1 MTATRHKVA
10 NSSKTNAWPTII
22 SSSVGWFGSDALV
35 SLAVQLG
42 PALIDHEV
50 VLLMVFG
57 GCCSNAWTYEQLLT
71 TSPQIGSALTFF
83 QMLFITLHTLP
94 SFLTFQK
101 SPWLPRLK
109 PRQVPLMQWTLQ
121 VFLVTA
127 SSLLLNWAHAYK
139 VPLTVLIV
147 FRSAGLAISMLF
159 GFLFLKKRYASIQI
173 LCVAVVSVGV
183 VLATI
188 SRSPFFSS
196 ARSSARSSPL
206 TAKSEDDSRQYLIG
220 LYMII
225 FSSISIGILGLL
237 QELTYKKY
245 GPCWKEGVF
254 YTHFLSLP
262 IFVFLY
268 KDVKEGITSL
278 SLSNPGSFATPFII
292 LAGNLVSQLVC
303 VSGVNRLNTQMSAV
317 STNLVLTARK
327 ALSLCLSVWWFGNG
341 WNLQF
346 GLGASMVFLGSI
358 VFSIVGQKPKS
369 KTS

>member
-1 MTATRHKVA
+1 V
-10 NSSKTNAWPTII
+10 NSSKTNGDDVPPWPTFIT
-22 SSSVGWFGSDALV
+22 SSVGWFGLDALV

-83 QMLFITLHTLP
+83 QMLFITLHTSP
-94 SFLTFQK
+94 SFFAFQK
-101 SPWLPRLK
+101 SRWLPRLK
-109 PRQVPLMQWTLQ
+109 PRQVPLIQWTLQ

-173 LCVAVVSVGV
+173 SCVAVVSVGV
-183 VLATI
+183 VLATL
-188 SRSPFFSS
+188 SRSPSSSS
-196 ARSSARSSPL
+196 ARSSTL

-225 FSSISIGILGLL
+225 LSSISTGILGIL

-245 GPCWKEGVF
+245 GPYWKEGVF

-268 KDVKEGITSL
+268 KDVKAGITSL
-278 SLSNPGSFATPFII
+278 SLSDSGSFVTPFII
-292 LAGNLVSQLVC
+292 LMGNLVSQLVC
-303 VSGVNRLNTQMSAV
+303 VSGVNRLNTQMTSV

-346 GLGASMVFLGSI
+346 GVGASMVFLGSI
-358 VFSIVGQKPKS
+358 VFSVVGQKSKS